1 VKIPSDSNN
10 NQTSTS
16 EGNLAS
22 LASTSQAVVQ
32 VSESAAASTTSSV
45 VIESIKVIRPALS
58 TGLLIEPLSHYDV
71 KVLLRYKY
79 RIPAFHVDI
88 AEPIRYLGQYKVNY
102 SRNKS
107 VMIDVVAE

>member
-1 VKIPSDSNN
+1 M
-10 NQTSTS
+10 
-16 EGNLAS
+16 
-22 LASTSQAVVQ
+22 
-32 VSESAAASTTSSV
+32 
-45 VIESIKVIRPALS
+45 IRPVLP
-58 TGLLIEPLSHYDV
+58 TGLLTEPLTHYDV

-107 VMIDVVAE
+107 VIIDVVSE